1 MPPHIVEVVHTC
13 WMLWFGKKGN
23 HRDGQPLFFIL
34 PKKFS
39 LKIIKICTCT
49 KLFEVVHFLKNA
61 FIFCSRSF
69 PTQFVA
75 FKHDVLAVY
84 LKPGK
89 CCNQPVENITTYQ
102 CIKFSQPTAHLWPT
116 FLQPLKKITFSLKVD
131 WLIIPIWR
139 SQLFKSFQAFMNC
152 VSKLAWLELRVR

>member
-49 KLFEVVHFLKNA
+49 KLFEVVHFLKKMLLSFALGHFPPNLWPLSMMYLLCTWNQENVA
-61 FIFCSRSF
+61 TNQWKILQLTSALNLANQPPICGRHFCSHWKRLHSAWKWTDLLF
-69 PTQFVA
+69 RFED
-75 FKHDVLAVY
+75 HNY
-84 LKPGK
+84 L
-89 CCNQPVENITTYQ
+89 N
-102 CIKFSQPTAHLWPT
+102 
-116 FLQPLKKITFSLKVD
+116 
-131 WLIIPIWR
+131 
-139 SQLFKSFQAFMNC
+139 LFKLLWIVFQ
-152 VSKLAWLELRVR
+152 S